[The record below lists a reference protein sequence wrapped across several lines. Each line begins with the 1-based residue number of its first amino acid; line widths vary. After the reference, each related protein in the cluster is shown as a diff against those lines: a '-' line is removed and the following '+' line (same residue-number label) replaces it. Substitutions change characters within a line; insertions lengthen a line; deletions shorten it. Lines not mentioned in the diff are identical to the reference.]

1 MIFHRYAF
9 TALLLSAHRA
19 QHNAS
24 ADPLVTARCNGKVIK
39 NQDILAQ
46 RRLKPGSKSS
56 KHTYDATVGNGA
68 IITSTSGKSNKTP
81 STEDQGIGITTIKSK
96 ASKSTKTSSK
106 APKAGTLAPSSSPS
120 GVPATQ
126 PSVAPTEDGIIPND
140 ELLLPKCLR
149 RNYVPPTP
157 KPSPRPFATLPPVKL
172 DTAEPTTGEGSVPPT
187 DENVTFRRGDLSK
200 NIRRLGIRVA
210 RGMSVRVVATANERI
225 NFANGDMS
233 SLPFHGA
240 PDGAAVFAWEDGGHV
255 YVSNSDRQNKRGG
268 VYAMYFDKQGDVVDY
283 KMLLS
288 DTTRNSSGGKTP
300 FNTWLSCE
308 EYAQGQCWQVDPE
321 GRRNPEMTVLG
332 GEGGNYEAV
341 ACDDRNPLQ
350 PIFYVTED
358 NEFGALRKFIPVKG
372 PAGWDTLNGPGTTEY
387 LVFLDDKTFTWRR
400 RDNPARTSQ
409 SIYYP
414 NVEGID
420 FKDGILYFVSKR
432 RLMLYA
438 LDLDNNT
445 YTMAPTNEALL
456 GGGEFKNSPD
466 QLIRNEGD
474 FLYFTEDGGKTPGV
488 YAVDS
493 SGQRFAIFEAYG
505 KQYFGDETTGLAF
518 SPDGTKMYACFQD
531 CGCKR
536 SGEGDCG
543 CMLEF
548 WRNDGRSFDGATMNL
563 KYHLS
568 E

>member
-1 MIFHRYAF
+1 MNFHQYAF
-9 TALLLSAHRA
+9 IALLALAECA
-19 QHNAS
+19 QLGAC
-24 ADPLVTARCNGKVIK
+24 VGKTGDFNKGRDLKKQEVFV
-39 NQDILAQ
+39 
-46 RRLKPGSKSS
+46 RRLKPDTKSRKKSS
-56 KHTYDATVGNGA
+56 AFFDVAYNSTIISNKAKSRKGSPEVDITPAMTAKAPSAKSRSAQSRDIVAASMTYDTLVPTASPFGPPIAVPTMLPTEGS
-68 IITSTSGKSNKTP
+68 IIPDSVNNAMDRSGGDQLTP
-81 STEDQGIGITTIKSK
+81 S
-96 ASKSTKTSSK
+96 
-106 APKAGTLAPSSSPS
+106 
-120 GVPATQ
+120 
-126 PSVAPTEDGIIPND
+126 PTNE
-140 ELLLPKCLR
+140 K
-149 RNYVPPTP
+149 
-157 KPSPRPFATLPPVKL
+157 VK
-172 DTAEPTTGEGSVPPT
+172 
-187 DENVTFRRGDLSK
+187 FRRGDLK
-200 NIRRLGIRVA
+200 NNVRRLGIKVS
-210 RGMSVRVVATANERI
+210 RGMGVRVVATANKRVKL
-225 NFANGDMS
+225 ANGLRS
-233 SLPFHGA
+233 SLPFHGM
-240 PDGAAVFAWEDGGHV
+240 PDGAAVFPLSDGGYV
-255 YVSNSDRQNKRGG
+255 YVSNSEMDSGRGG
-268 VYAMYFDKQGDVVDY
+268 VYAVYFNKRGDVVDY

-288 DTTRNSSGGKTP
+288 NTTRNCAGGTTP
-300 FNTWLSCE
+300 FNTWVSCE
-308 EYAQGQCWQVDPE
+308 EFARGQCWQVDPE
-321 GRRNPEMTVLG
+321 GRRSSEMTVLG

-358 NEFGALRKFIPVKG
+358 FKFGALRKFTPVEG
-372 PAGWDTLNGPGTTEY
+372 LASWDTLNGPGTTEY
-387 LVFLDDKTFTWRR
+387 LVFLDDKTFTWSLC
-400 RDNPARTSQ
+400 DDVARTSQ
-409 SIYYP
+409 SIYFP

-420 FKDGILYFVSKR
+420 FKDGVLYFVSKKK
-432 RLMLYA
+432 LMLYA

-445 YTMAPTNEALL
+445 YTTSPTNGGLL
-456 GGGEFKNSPD
+456 GSGEFKNSPD

-531 CGCKR
+531 CGCER